1 MLKNLGSA
9 LCWYN
14 SFVNECI
21 ERLDRFIFGDSIP
34 EEDFFEPVK
43 HESIHPLPWRVV
55 FKPRILQWHQRSC
68 PVVVDA
74 NDVTVLVPQQY
85 VNHPGLRDFLAE
97 SICFAIVDNVNKT
110 GCWHFDRYTFD

>member
-1 MLKNLGSA
+1 MLA
-9 LCWYN
+9 LLKKMLCELNRY
-14 SFVNECI
+14 
-21 ERLDRFIFGDSIP
+21 LDRKLFLYSEALSDTVNF
-34 EEDFFEPVK
+34 K
-43 HESIHPLPWRVV
+43 HESVHPLPWRVV
-55 FKPRILQWHQRSC
+55 FKPRSSQWHQRSC

-74 NDVTVLVPQQY
+74 DDATVLVPQQH